1 MMDETHPF
9 LVDDYRMEVQKEM
22 ERIDRFYTPLILR
35 EAQLLREKR
44 KRGLVKV
51 YCYIYEQIHIEPE
64 PFYLEGLDEIIPKL
78 HEYLEGDTIADT
90 VELDNNKNEKKL
102 LNQKCL

>member
-1 MMDETHPF
+1 MIEEKKKQYDIDLARAISKRTKAHQEWEQEINEMKRTIYKKYLGMMDETHPF

-44 KRGLVKV
+44 KRGLVRL
-51 YCYIYEQIHIEPE
+51 YY
-64 PFYLEGLDEIIPKL
+64 PFYK
-78 HEYLEGDTIADT
+78 
-90 VELDNNKNEKKL
+90 
-102 LNQKCL
+102 

>member
-1 MMDETHPF
+1 MDETHPF

-51 YCYIYEQIHIEPE
+51 YCYIYE
-64 PFYLEGLDEIIPKL
+64 
-78 HEYLEGDTIADT
+78 
-90 VELDNNKNEKKL
+90 
-102 LNQKCL
+102 